1 MIYADTITMLNH
13 TVLRHFQKVIKYRLC
28 LFIVF
33 IFSCMQYLFAQSIS
47 VKSFRPLPEDLTARV
62 DPVTN
67 DNGQTCALVKIVTTE
82 RGFSF
87 EPDALG
93 MCGSVDESQKGEVWI
108 WVSPGSRRLT
118 IKHDKLGV
126 LRGYE
131 YPVAIESACTY
142 EMVLMTGRI
151 TTVVEEQNR
160 SNFLAL
166 TVSPPEAMVKIDGNV
181 KELSNG
187 QLSEL
192 LSVGEH
198 SYELFCKLYHPRS
211 GKFIIEPDKTT
222 ELNLQLQPNY
232 GFLKVVSEPESGAS
246 VFIDGSNVGT
256 TPYTSECLQS
266 GSYTV
271 QVAKKM
277 YKDDSRQ
284 VTVNDNE
291 TTKVTLTLAPNFAE
305 PMFVCADSEAEI
317 WVNGEKKGLGRWS
330 SRLPA
335 GTYRVEVRKEAHRTT
350 TKQLAIR
357 TGDNSTV
364 TLEAP
369 VPIVGKVSVNSSP
382 FGATIFLDGKNVGTT
397 PKILNQVL
405 IGNHEL
411 RIEKTGCPSSTR
423 TVIVEEGKMV
433 EVSVELPTSRTVT
446 LKSEPIGADIYVDGT
461 HVGIAPCSSSLT
473 FGLHRIKAE
482 LEGVEKEETVTV
494 SEQGQAEWTLN
505 VQKGLQTE
513 TITVNGVSFKMVAVK
528 GGTFTMGCTSEQGSD
543 CYDSE
548 KPAHQVTLSDYLIGE
563 TEVTQALWRAVMG
576 SEPTYNGGWTSEYG
590 RGDSYPAYRV
600 SYNDIVNDFIPKLN
614 RLTGRTFRLPTEA
627 EWEYAARGGNQS
639 RGYKYSGSSYSLN
652 DVAWYADNSG
662 SKTHAVKTKRAN
674 ELGLYDMSGNVWEWC
689 SDWYG
694 DYSSDAQT
702 NPKGPS
708 TGSYRVLRGGSW
720 FGGAGRCRVSDR
732 YHNYPADRYI
742 SFGFRLVMIP
752 ENKVDN
758 ESDSWYDEDGPEVVP
773 EVDAE
778 DPPVRYVEHMPEYP
792 GGITALQQ
800 FLVNHLKYPDAA
812 RAAGAYGTV
821 MVEFV
826 VEKDGSVSNV
836 KVVTSVYPAL
846 DEEAV
851 RVVRSLPKWKPGET
865 KGEKVRVYYN
875 IPIMFDLQ

>member
-1 MIYADTITMLNH
+1 MKRYLLLLTTL
-13 TVLRHFQKVIKYRLC
+13 
-28 LFIVF
+28 
-33 IFSCMQYLFAQSIS
+33 IFTGVQLLLAQDIS
-47 VKSFRPLPEDLTARV
+47 VKSFRLLPNDLTARV

-82 RGFSF
+82 RGFEF
-87 EPDALG
+87 DPDALG
-93 MCGSVDESQKGEVWI
+93 MCGSVDENHAGEVWI
-108 WVSPGSRRLT
+108 WIAPGSRRLT
-118 IKHDKLGV
+118 IRHKDLKV

-131 YPVAIESACTY
+131 YPVNIESACVY
-142 EMVLMTGRI
+142 EMVLVTGHV
-151 TTVVEEQNR
+151 TTIVEEQNR

-166 TVSPPEAMVKIDGNV
+166 TVTPIEAMVKIDGNV

-256 TPYTSECLQS
+256 TPYTSERLQS

-423 TVIVEEGKMV
+423 TVIVEEGKMA

-494 SEQGQAEWTLN
+494 SEQGQSEWTLN
-505 VQKGLQTE
+505 VQKVSLLRNAVTDYDGNSYNAVQIGSQLWMAENLRTTHYADGTAIPRGSSKSTSTGYWYYPNGESANKTTYGLLYNWKAVMRASNSSRSNPSKVQGICPIGWHVPSDAEWTQLTDYVSSQNE
-513 TITVNGVSFKMVAVK
+513 NVCGSSISNIAKSLAGVTGWKS
-528 GGTFTMGCTSEQGSD
+528 CGSD
-543 CYDSE
+543 CT
-548 KPAHQVTLSDYLIGE
+548 V
-563 TEVTQALWRAVMG
+563 
-576 SEPTYNGGWTSEYG
+576 
-590 RGDSYPAYRV
+590 
-600 SYNDIVNDFIPKLN
+600 
-614 RLTGRTFRLPTEA
+614 
-627 EWEYAARGGNQS
+627 GNAP
-639 RGYKYSGSSYSLN
+639 SLN
-652 DVAWYADNSG
+652 NTVGFSILP
-662 SKTHAVKTKRAN
+662 S
-674 ELGLYDMSGNVWEWC
+674 
-689 SDWYG
+689 G
-694 DYSSDAQT
+694 DY
-702 NPKGPS
+702 
-708 TGSYRVLRGGSW
+708 TGSYNL
-720 FGGAGRCRVSDR
+720 FGLCASFWSATENDGNSAYDR
-732 YHNYPADRYI
+732 YLGFNYIEVIRGYDNK
-742 SFGFRLVMIP
+742 SSGFSVRCVR
-752 ENKVDN
+752 
-758 ESDSWYDEDGPEVVP
+758 DSWYDEDGPEVVP
-773 EVDAE
+773 EVEAE
-778 DPPVRYVEHMPEYP
+778 EPPVRFVEHMPEYP

-800 FLVNHLKYPDAA
+800 FLVNHLKYPDSA
-812 RAAGAYGTV
+812 RAAGAQGIV
-821 MVEFV
+821 LVEFV
-826 VEKDGSVSNV
+826 VEKDGSVTNV
-836 KVVTSVYPAL
+836 KVLESLWPDL

-851 RVVRSLPKWKPGET
+851 RVVRTLPKWKPGET

-875 IPIMFDLQ
+875 LPIRFEL